1 MKKLNI
7 LVFPCGSEIGLEIH
21 RSLKYSTHINLFG
34 ANSTDD
40 HGKFVYKNYI
50 GGLPFIN
57 DNKIIGA
64 LKIIVDQCQIDAIY
78 PAMDKVI
85 WKLKK
90 EEMQLGCKVISANIK
105 TLEICLSK
113 RKTYKLFKDKIKT
126 PKVFARIQEIDDYPV
141 FIKPDIGYGSRGTF
155 KANCFQDAE
164 YFFEKFNM
172 DDYVISEYLPY
183 EEYTVDCFS
192 NREGKL
198 LFVGPRQRNRIM
210 NGISVNTRPE
220 NDGLNCFYDF
230 AKIIN
235 EVISFNG
242 AWFFQV
248 KKDKNRNLTLLE
260 VASRLGGSSA
270 LFRAR
275 GINFA
280 LLSVFD
286 AFNIDIEIIINNY
299 DIELDRALDNKFRT
313 SLNYSSV
320 YVDFDDCLIV
330 NNKINKELV
339 AFLFQAFTDNK
350 KIILISKHDGDLQ
363 LALKKFRLDTLFDE
377 VIQLKKEDEKYKYI
391 QDKNGIFIDD
401 SFNERKKVLVQLNIP
416 VFSSDMVDCL
426 IN

>member
-1 MKKLNI
+1 
-7 LVFPCGSEIGLEIH
+7 
-21 RSLKYSTHINLFG
+21 
-34 ANSTDD
+34 
-40 HGKFVYKNYI
+40 
-50 GGLPFIN
+50 
-57 DNKIIGA
+57 
-64 LKIIVDQCQIDAIY
+64 
-78 PAMDKVI
+78 
-85 WKLKK
+85 
-90 EEMQLGCKVISANIK
+90 
-105 TLEICLSK
+105 
-113 RKTYKLFKDKIKT
+113 
-126 PKVFARIQEIDDYPV
+126 
-141 FIKPDIGYGSRGTF
+141 
-155 KANCFQDAE
+155 
-164 YFFEKFNM
+164 
-172 DDYVISEYLPY
+172 
-183 EEYTVDCFS
+183 
-192 NREGKL
+192 
-198 LFVGPRQRNRIM
+198 
-210 NGISVNTRPE
+210 
-220 NDGLNCFYDF
+220 
-230 AKIIN
+230 
-235 EVISFNG
+235 
-242 AWFFQV
+242 
-248 KKDKNRNLTLLE
+248 LE